1 MKGKERILMTEWP
14 EMLNFVFE
22 KSEYE
27 MKNYV
32 IESLVSGVLYCI
44 GILVI
49 DAISGQFKSFGFYL
63 LSSIIFGLLYSLV
76 MGLFHK
82 ITSKK

>member
-1 MKGKERILMTEWP
+1 
-14 EMLNFVFE
+14 
-22 KSEYE
+22 

-32 IESLVSGVLYCI
+32 IESLVNGVVYCI

-49 DAISGQFKSFGFYL
+49 DAIFGQFKSFGFYL

-76 MGLFHK
+76 MRLFRR
-82 ITSKK
+82 ITSKKKDQ

>member
-1 MKGKERILMTEWP
+1 
-14 EMLNFVFE
+14 
-22 KSEYE
+22 

-32 IESLVSGVLYCI
+32 IESLLSGVLYCI

-63 LSSIIFGLLYSLV
+63 LSSIIFGLLYPLV

-82 ITSKK
+82 ITSKKKDK

>member
-1 MKGKERILMTEWP
+1 
-14 EMLNFVFE
+14 
-22 KSEYE
+22 
-27 MKNYV
+27 MKNHV
-32 IESLVSGVLYCI
+32 IESLVSGALYCI

-49 DAISGQFKSFGFYL
+49 DAISGQFKSFVFYL

-82 ITSKK
+82 ITSKKKDK

>member
-1 MKGKERILMTEWP
+1 
-14 EMLNFVFE
+14 
-22 KSEYE
+22 

-32 IESLVSGVLYCI
+32 IESLVSGVVYCI
-44 GILVI
+44 GNLVI

-76 MGLFHK
+76 MRLFRR
-82 ITSKK
+82 ITSKKKDQ

>member
-1 MKGKERILMTEWP
+1 
-14 EMLNFVFE
+14 
-22 KSEYE
+22 

-32 IESLVSGVLYCI
+32 IESLISGVLYCI

-49 DAISGQFKSFGFYL
+49 DAISGQFKSFVFYL
-63 LSSIIFGLLYSLV
+63 LSSIIFGLLYPLV

-82 ITSKK
+82 ITNKKEDE